1 MTAFA
6 VRKHVSRK
14 LKEPTIRTVL
24 RRLEEKGYV
33 THSVVSG
40 TFIYR
45 ATDTAEAAA
54 ASAVQGIVEGYCG
67 GSLERVL
74 RGLIDAG
81 FVERLAW
88 RLLSANS
95 NASRTQLKATRAT
108 PYGGP
113 GAEARNGRAGRHGSK
128 YPTREVVADT
138 LADRP
143 QGGDRSG
150 GRHTSNSLVVG
161 FFLDQESERCSC
173 QLRKSP

>member
-14 LKEPTIRTVL
+14 LKDPTIRTVL

-45 ATDTAEAAA
+45 PTDTAESAA
-54 ASAVQGIVEGYCG
+54 ASAVQGIADGYCG

-81 FVERLAW
+81 FVDTGRLEA
-88 RLLSANS
+88 LVGK
-95 NASRTQLKATRAT
+95 LKRK
-108 PYGGP
+108 P
-113 GAEARNGRAGRHGSK
+113 
-128 YPTREVVADT
+128 
-138 LADRP
+138 
-143 QGGDRSG
+143 RS
-150 GRHTSNSLVVG
+150 T
-161 FFLDQESERCSC
+161 
-173 QLRKSP
+173 